1 MERSP
6 DFKSLCPELPFSRRQ
21 VVVTALAGGF
31 ALAVRPV
38 GAATIATPA
47 DGLVAG
53 EIQIPVRGCERIPGY
68 RAMPVR
74 TAGFSG
80 RFPTVLVV
88 EEIFGVHE
96 HIRDVCRRFAH
107 RGYCAVAPE
116 LFARQ
121 GDVSKLSDINEILK
135 TVVAKTPDAQ
145 VMADLD
151 DTLTYISSS
160 GDGDAGHCAI
170 TGFCWGG
177 RISWLYAAHLP
188 TLRAAVAWYGRLVG
202 EPSELQP
209 KHPIDYAAQLKVPVL
224 GLYGGADQGIPAD
237 SIDKMR
243 AALALGSS
251 RSEIVVYPDAP
262 HGFHADY
269 RPSYREQAAKDG
281 WSRALAW
288 FAAHGVGRS
297 A

>member
-1 MERSP
+1 MDRPAELRSLYP
-6 DFKSLCPELPFSRRQ
+6 DTPFSRRQ
-21 VVVTALAGGF
+21 VVVTALASGF

-53 EIQIPVRGCERIPGY
+53 EIRIPVRGGEQIPGY

-74 TAGFSG
+74 PPGFVG

-107 RGYCAVAPE
+107 RGFCAVAPE

-121 GDVSKLSDINEILK
+121 GDPSKLSDAAEIMK
-135 TVVAKTPDAQ
+135 TVVAKVPDAQ

-151 DTLTYISSS
+151 DTLTYIAGS
-160 GDGDAGHCAI
+160 GDGDAGHAAI

-177 RISWLYAAHLP
+177 RITWLYAAHQP

-202 EPSELQP
+202 EASELQP
-209 KHPIDYAAQLKVPVL
+209 AYPVDVAAGLKVPVL
-224 GLYGGADQGIPAD
+224 GLYGGADQGIPPD
-237 SIDKMR
+237 SIERMR
-243 AALALGSS
+243 KALATGTS
-251 RSEIVVYPDAP
+251 RSEIIVYPEVP

-269 RPSYREQAAKDG
+269 RPSYREEAAKDG

-288 FAAHGVGRS
+288 FAAHGLTRAG
-297 A
+297 